1 MKLCPKCSNSPW
13 PFVMVAMLAGVI
25 TFLTWLMLGFAQ
37 AVPLA
42 RTLGSAAVFVGVG
55 LTLTQYV
62 LTCLRRHCPH
72 RHQGDSDCSS
82 RSRA

>member
-1 MKLCPKCSNSPW
+1 
-13 PFVMVAMLAGVI
+13 MVAILAGII

-37 AVPLA
+37 TSPLA
-42 RTLGSAAVFVGVG
+42 RTLGSAAVFLGVG

-72 RHQGDSDCSS
+72 RHQASDCNSS
-82 RSRA
+82 GSGA